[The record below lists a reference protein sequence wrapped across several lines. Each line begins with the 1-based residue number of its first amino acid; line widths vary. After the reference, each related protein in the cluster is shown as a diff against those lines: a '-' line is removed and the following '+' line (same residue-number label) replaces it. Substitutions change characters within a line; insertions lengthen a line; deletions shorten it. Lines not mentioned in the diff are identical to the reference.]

1 MVPWALG
8 MHRKSRQ
15 QVGFVEK
22 LVLRAKDEV
31 AMFAVQ
37 TKVEACAV
45 SDMEM
50 GDLMRDFEVDS
61 VRSGD

>member
-1 MVPWALG
+1 
-8 MHRKSRQ
+8 
-15 QVGFVEK
+15 
-22 LVLRAKDEV
+22 
-31 AMFAVQ
+31 MFAVQ